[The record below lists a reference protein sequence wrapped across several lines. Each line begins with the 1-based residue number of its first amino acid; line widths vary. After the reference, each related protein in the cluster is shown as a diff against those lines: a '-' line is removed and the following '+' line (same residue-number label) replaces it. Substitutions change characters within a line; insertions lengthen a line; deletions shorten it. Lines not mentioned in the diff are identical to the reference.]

1 MKIKIGKGAANQHLR
16 IGLNFDNIDRSIG
29 SPARIEALVHW
40 PVGGQPRDTAA
51 REAIDR
57 AEIASDHYS
66 LAHYGVL
73 NQSVKGPNRAW
84 IPAALIDHNSYIRI
98 RARTVRDNVRNRPK
112 EVLTKWIAAI
122 FVGRTAVE
130 DQRRTIIDVKSV
142 WHTRGLK
149 DNGDRSRI
157 RECIDVGA
165 KFRRPG
171 ARLTSPNLNRGSLGI
186 ETDCPNR
193 SVRARS

>member
-1 MKIKIGKGAANQHLR
+1 
-16 IGLNFDNIDRSIG
+16 
-29 SPARIEALVHW
+29 
-40 PVGGQPRDTAA
+40 
-51 REAIDR
+51 
-57 AEIASDHYS
+57 
-66 LAHYGVL
+66 
-73 NQSVKGPNRAW
+73 
-84 IPAALIDHNSYIRI
+84 
-98 RARTVRDNVRNRPK
+98 
-112 EVLTKWIAAI
+112 VLTKWIAAI

-193 SVRARS
+193 SVRARSRIERQVERAIIVQSRHTIARHSIDLSEFTTDDNLANAEDSHRAN